1 MMAAIKNCRRFF
13 QCPFL
18 GASNLR
24 FIFRKEISV
33 LCSYMVKIIKGFI
46 YGRIKIIKAIYIAF
60 LKGGLKVIK
69 VFYILSIAFIA
80 FNFSA
85 SALLIK

>member
-1 MMAAIKNCRRFF
+1 
-13 QCPFL
+13 
-18 GASNLR
+18 
-24 FIFRKEISV
+24 
-33 LCSYMVKIIKGFI
+33 MVKIIKGFI
-46 YGRIKIIKAIYIAF
+46 YGRIKIIKAMYKLIYIAF

-69 VFYILSIAFIA
+69 VFYIFSIAFIA